1 MRKAAVLLA
10 ILLAFSCS
18 TPGEKAARELA
29 GRIVPEYSGKI
40 KFKEVAGEKDFY
52 EISARKGGILIKGN
66 NANSLAAGLGRY
78 LDEAGIDVS
87 WYARPYRRFRRLA
100 RR

>member
-1 MRKAAVLLA
+1 MRKAAFA
-10 ILLAFSCS
+10 IALLLAFSCS
-18 TPGEKAARELA
+18 TPGEKAVRELA
-29 GRIVPEYSGKI
+29 ARIVPEYSGKI
-40 KFKEVAGEKDFY
+40 EFKEVSGEKDFY

-87 WYARPYRRFRRLA
+87 WYASQA
-100 RR
+100 VE